1 MACRILA
8 IVVTYFPEKELIEK
22 NISAFIDHVDKVII
36 WENTPKDKK
45 HLYRYINNPKVEY
58 CGDGVNSIS
67 HALNYAWKYAEKNGY
82 DHLLTMDQDSVFED
96 FSYYLKYTVN
106 AEKAPHG
113 IWSPWI
119 VSHEFPKKK
128 CLTEDIIEMKTAI
141 TSGLLQKVSL
151 ISELG
156 GWNEGFDIDG
166 IDDEY
171 VFNATRSGV
180 KTYAIRNAFLIQ
192 QYGKPMDASFMGH
205 TVTLP
210 NYSPQR
216 YYSIYRSHVQLVRM
230 FPEQKLF
237 ILGCREHWGGLI
249 KWIFLFEDQR
259 FKKLYKIISGIINGY
274 ISKLPYRESW

>member
-22 NISAFIDHVDKVII
+22 NIYAFIDHVDKVII

-82 DHLLTMDQDSVFED
+82 DYLLTMDQDSVFED
-96 FSYYLKYTVN
+96 FSYYLKYTVY

-128 CLTEDIIEMKTAI
+128 CLTEDMIEMKTAI

-171 VFNATRSGV
+171 VFNAARKGI
-180 KTYAIRNAFLIQ
+180 KTYAIRNAFLVQ
-192 QYGKPMDASFMGH
+192 QYGRPRNVSLGGH
-205 TVTLP
+205 SVSLP
-210 NYSPQR
+210 NYSPRR
-216 YYSIYRSHVQLVRM
+216 YYSIYLTHVQLMRM
-230 FPEQKLF
+230 FPEQEMFKLV
-237 ILGCREHWGGLI
+237 CREHWLGLI
-249 KWIFLFEDQR
+249 KWIFVFEDQR
-259 FKKLYKIISGIINGY
+259 FSKLYNIIRGVLTGY
-274 ISKLPYRESW
+274 LCKLPTRKS